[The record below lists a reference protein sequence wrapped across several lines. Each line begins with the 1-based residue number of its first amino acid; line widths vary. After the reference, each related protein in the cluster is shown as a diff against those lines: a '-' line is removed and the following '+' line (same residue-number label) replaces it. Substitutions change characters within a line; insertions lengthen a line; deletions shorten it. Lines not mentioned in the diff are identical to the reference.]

1 MVKARR
7 RPLLR
12 TPPPFSSGLPR
23 QAPAPSSGLAGR
35 TDLRIQKSLL
45 CSVISALILL
55 YAKSDVDIIRGPHP
69 QKTNGTIKNMGKRR
83 ETHERSPKGAA
94 CISAFGLLV
103 LDVKHWTGN
112 RIDFASVSTDLLSH
126 EADIGDR
133 ECREGQGQQ
142 TDQVGPDKQQ
152 TLSQRQIAAQCADQ
166 LCV

>member
-1 MVKARR
+1 MANSPMNR
-7 RPLLR
+7 RPMQPNMSTERILLLR
-12 TPPPFSSGLPR
+12 KRILMSSR
-23 QAPAPSSGLAGR
+23 A
-35 TDLRIQKSLL
+35 THICLR
-45 CSVISALILL
+45 ISALILL

-112 RIDFASVSTDLLSH
+112 RIDFASVSTDLLPH

>member
-1 MVKARR
+1 MCVEYLAFQFRDEVIWQGGQR
-7 RPLLR
+7 ISLPYVHNWEDLL
-12 TPPPFSSGLPR
+12 
-23 QAPAPSSGLAGR
+23 
-35 TDLRIQKSLL
+35 KS
-45 CSVISALILL
+45 I
-55 YAKSDVDIIRGPHP
+55 
-69 QKTNGTIKNMGKRR
+69 
-83 ETHERSPKGAA
+83 
-94 CISAFGLLV
+94 ISAFGLLV

-112 RIDFASVSTDLLSH
+112 RIDFASVSTDLLPH

>member
-1 MVKARR
+1 MKVEAAKNIVDQEYLM
-7 RPLLR
+7 LLVSDVR
-12 TPPPFSSGLPR
+12 NPFS
-23 QAPAPSSGLAGR
+23 
-35 TDLRIQKSLL
+35 LREAATKRIN
-45 CSVISALILL
+45 V
-55 YAKSDVDIIRGPHP
+55 AKFL
-69 QKTNGTIKNMGKRR
+69 
-83 ETHERSPKGAA
+83 E
-94 CISAFGLLV
+94 FLV

-112 RIDFASVSTDLLSH
+112 RIDFASVSTDLLPH